1 MPNQAILKVPT
12 TILKE
17 EQAFIDLI
25 HQSMKNSARQL
36 QSSLG
41 RPSSH
46 ATREEALKQVE
57 MLNAAKK
64 VQETLQ

>member
-12 TILKE
+12 TISME

-25 HQSMKNSARQL
+25 YQSMENSARQL

-57 MLNAAKK
+57 MLNAAKI
-64 VQETLQ
+64 VQETLE

>member
-1 MPNQAILKVPT
+1 MPNQAILKVST
-12 TILKE
+12 TILME

>member
-1 MPNQAILKVPT
+1 MPNQAILKVST
-12 TILKE
+12 TILME
-17 EQAFIDLI
+17 EHAFIDLI